1 MPICSYL
8 AVPIAGEAESLS
20 VRLGAMPGCEVIR
33 ATNRDV
39 MVLLT
44 ETSGGAEEEALR
56 SRIETTEGL
65 AALVL
70 TFGEIEAEPSGG
82 ES

>member
-8 AVPIAGEAESLS
+8 AVPLAGEAERLS
-20 VRLGAMPGCEVIR
+20 TRLGALPGCEVIR

-39 MVLLT
+39 MVLIT
-44 ETSGGAEEEALR
+44 ETSGGEEEATLR
-56 SRIETTEGL
+56 SEIETTEGL

-70 TFGEIEAEPSGG
+70 TFGEIDADAPGVRA
-82 ES
+82 

>member
-8 AVPIAGEAESLS
+8 AVPVAGEVESLS
-20 VRLGAMPGCEVIR
+20 ERLGALPGCEVIR

-39 MVLLT
+39 LVLLT
-44 ETSGGAEEEALR
+44 ETSGNAEEEALR
-56 SRIETTEGL
+56 SELEAIEGL

-70 TFGEIEAEPSGG
+70 TFGELEAGTPGDAS
-82 ES
+82 

>member
-8 AVPIAGEAESLS
+8 AVPVAGEADRLS
-20 VRLGAMPGCEVIR
+20 ASLGALPGCEVIR
-33 ATNRDV
+33 STNRDV

-44 ETSGGAEEEALR
+44 ETSGGAEEAALR
-56 SRIETTEGL
+56 SRLEATEGL

-70 TFGEIEAEPSGG
+70 TFGEIEAEPRGG
-82 ES
+82 AS

>member
-8 AVPIAGEAESLS
+8 ALPIAGEADSLS
-20 VRLGAMPGCEVIR
+20 ARLGALPGCQVIR

-44 ETSGGAEEEALR
+44 ETSGGAEEAALR
-56 SRIETTEGL
+56 SRLEATEGL

-70 TFGEIEAEPSGG
+70 TFGEIQAEPSGG

>member
-20 VRLGAMPGCEVIR
+20 ARLGAMPGCEVIR

-56 SRIETTEGL
+56 SRIQTTEGL